1 METELA
7 SSKKNGILI
16 KIFGVFWCRL
26 LVGLRDFSV
35 SPQRKAQKPDV
46 ETHQS
51 ARSPEG
57 TRLPREEEEEE
68 EEEEEDFGFRVE
80 QL

>member
-1 METELA
+1 VETELA

-57 TRLPREEEEEE
+57 TRLPREEERRRRRRRRRILV
-68 EEEEEDFGFRVE
+68 RVE